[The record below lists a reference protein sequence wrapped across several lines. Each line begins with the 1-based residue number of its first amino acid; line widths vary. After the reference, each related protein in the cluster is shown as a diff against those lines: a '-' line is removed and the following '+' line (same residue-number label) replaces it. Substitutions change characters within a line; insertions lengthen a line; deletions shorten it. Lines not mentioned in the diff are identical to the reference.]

1 MVMMN
6 DEQRARDVLAGVGG
20 SAAMNRAE
28 TSGVAAPETDSDV
41 PETDAEP
48 EDQDDGDAD
57 EPKSRWSFL
66 TEMVVLF
73 TVALTIALLIKTFV
87 VQPFYIPSGSME
99 NTLLIGDKVLVNK
112 IVYRIRPISRGD
124 VVVFNGAG
132 SWLAATNAPP
142 LSHNPLA
149 RIYDVT
155 LGPLLSSIKG
165 VFGTAPGQTDY
176 IKRVIG

>member
-112 IVYRIRPISRGD
+112 VVFDIRPVGRGD
-124 VVVFNGAG
+124 IVVFSGAG
-132 SWLAATNAPP
+132 SWDGPGAAPARNRGSLVSLYDDTIGRLVSSVESLA
-142 LSHNPLA
+142 
-149 RIYDVT
+149 
-155 LGPLLSSIKG
+155 
-165 VFGTAPGQTDY
+165 
-176 IKRVIG
+176 